1 MIVDPT
7 VHHEKGTSKSPAV
20 WRVKEEVGSVGHP
33 ATLHSKEA
41 VKNFSDQHRKCG
53 QKKYIPHQHF
63 GVKWLSLSGPEVIP
77 SMEGKKCSAEASKS
91 YHPPFCY

>member
-1 MIVDPT
+1 MQLRVAMIVDPT

-53 QKKYIPHQHF
+53 QKNTCHTNIL
-63 GVKWLSLSGPEVIP
+63 V
-77 SMEGKKCSAEASKS
+77 
-91 YHPPFCY
+91 